1 MRGYVPEQLGWLRA
15 RAVGL
20 DWLRLCGV
28 FCPPLFSHL
37 CGCFAAIKCLLHG
50 LRSGG
55 SFIYSCILSPLPL
68 AVDFF
73 KRRQTVAVRRAW
85 ASHMEPASLPP
96 PVISRGISFCY
107 KV

>member
-28 FCPPLFSHL
+28 FCPPLFFSSL
-37 CGCFAAIKCLLHG
+37 RL
-50 LRSGG
+50 LRSEKMLVARAPLRRI
-55 SFIYSCILSPLPL
+55 IYSCILSPLPL